1 MNAQGSKSADVRYVA
16 AEKAQR
22 LILASVAIGVV
33 GIVLAFASSFLA
45 NHGFRHFLYAY
56 VLNFCYFL
64 SLSLGALFFV
74 LLHHVTRAGW
84 SVVVRRMAEVM
95 ASAIPFWALLFLP
108 ILLLVLMGNGSL
120 YSWNDANVVQHD
132 ELIQKK
138 AAYLNAPFF
147 AARAIGYF
155 ALWTAIAWYYRRKSL
170 LQDETAD
177 KSLTLRMQKW
187 SGPGLL
193 VYAGTVS
200 FASFDWLM
208 SLDPHWFSTIYG
220 VYFFSGCAIGVF
232 AALVLAA
239 VVLQQ
244 RGFLLDSITTE
255 HYHDLGKFLFG
266 FVFFWGYI
274 AFSQYLLI
282 WYANIPE
289 ETTWFL
295 VRQSGDWLWVSML
308 LLFGHLLVPF
318 CGLMSRSVK
327 RNKFAL
333 AGWSGFLLAMH
344 WIDLYWL
351 VMPQL
356 SEAGPAFG
364 IVDVF
369 CFVGFGG
376 IYLAVTLQIA
386 TGRALVPVQDPW
398 LSESLAFKNV

>member
-1 MNAQGSKSADVRYVA
+1 MNEQDSNKADVRHVA
-16 AEKAQR
+16 AEKTQR
-22 LILASVAIGVV
+22 LILVCAAVGVV
-33 GIVLAFASSFLA
+33 GMGLAFASSFLA
-45 NHGFRHFLYAY
+45 SPGFQHFLYAY
-56 VLNFCYFL
+56 LLNFCYFL
-64 SLSLGALFFV
+64 TLSLGALFFV

-84 SVVVRRMAEVM
+84 SVVVRRIAEVM
-95 ASAIPFWALLFLP
+95 ASTIPFWALLFLP
-108 ILLLVLMGNGSL
+108 ILLLTLSGDGNL
-120 YSWNDANVVQHD
+120 YAWNGDEMRDD
-132 ELIQKK
+132 ELVQKK
-138 AAYLNAPFF
+138 AAYLDAPFF
-147 AARAIGYF
+147 AVRAVVYF
-155 ALWTAIAWYYRRKSL
+155 GLWTAIAWYYRRNSL
-170 LQDETAD
+170 LQDDNAD

-193 VYAGTVS
+193 VYAGTVT

-220 VYFFSGCAIGVF
+220 VYFFSGCAVGVF

-239 VVLQQ
+239 VILRQ
-244 RGFLLDSITTE
+244 RGFLQDSITTE

-289 ETTWFL
+289 ETTWFR
-295 VRQSGDWLWVSML
+295 VRQSGGWFWVSMI

-327 RNKFAL
+327 RNKLAL
-333 AGWSGFLLAMH
+333 AGWSAFLLVMH

-351 VMPQL
+351 VMPQM
-356 SEAGPAFG
+356 SESGPVFG
-364 IVDVF
+364 FVDLF

-376 IYLAVTLQIA
+376 IYLAVALQIA
-386 TGRALVPVQDPW
+386 TGKALVPVRDPW
-398 LSESLAFKNV
+398 LAESLAFKNV

>member
-1 MNAQGSKSADVRYVA
+1 MNAQDSNTADVRHVA
-16 AEKAQR
+16 AEKTQR
-22 LILASVAIGVV
+22 LILVCAAVGVV
-33 GIVLAFASSFLA
+33 GMGLAFASSFLA
-45 NHGFRHFLYAY
+45 SPGFQHFLYAY
-56 VLNFCYFL
+56 LLNFCYFL
-64 SLSLGALFFV
+64 TLSLGALFFV

-84 SVVVRRMAEVM
+84 SVVVRRIAEVM
-95 ASAIPFWALLFLP
+95 ASTIPFWALLFLP
-108 ILLLVLMGNGSL
+108 ILLLTLSGDGNL
-120 YSWNDANVVQHD
+120 YAWNGDEMRDD
-132 ELIQKK
+132 ELVQKK
-138 AAYLNAPFF
+138 AAYLDAPFF
-147 AARAIGYF
+147 AVRAVVYF
-155 ALWTAIAWYYRRKSL
+155 GLWTAIAWYYRRNSL
-170 LQDETAD
+170 LQDDNAD

-193 VYAGTVS
+193 VYAGTVT

-220 VYFFSGCAIGVF
+220 VYFFSGCAVGVF

-239 VVLQQ
+239 VILRQ
-244 RGFLLDSITTE
+244 RGFLQDSITTE

-289 ETTWFL
+289 ETTWFR
-295 VRQSGDWLWVSML
+295 VRQSGGWFWVSMI

-327 RNKFAL
+327 RNKLAL
-333 AGWSGFLLAMH
+333 AGWSAFLLVMH

-351 VMPQL
+351 VMPQM
-356 SEAGPAFG
+356 SESGPVFG
-364 IVDVF
+364 FVDLF

-376 IYLAVTLQIA
+376 IYLAVALQIA
-386 TGRALVPVQDPW
+386 TGKALVPVRDPW
-398 LSESLAFKNV
+398 LAESLAFKNV